1 MCACVVRTCFGLL
14 GRGRHSSSGKNF
26 LGPGAMLCSSL
37 RILMD
42 LQVSLVEALP
52 PLPDA
57 PTPLCVY
64 RDRLT
69 FNINQTYNVSLT
81 MHWPCAS
88 EAVIL
93 VLCVFV
99 SGVRLWEY

>member
-1 MCACVVRTCFGLL
+1 
-14 GRGRHSSSGKNF
+14 
-26 LGPGAMLCSSL
+26 MLCSSL